1 MSKQVVIDVPDWVDD
16 SLAEKLKK
24 MLIAKIREEIERDY
38 TDMKLYNLYFTMC
51 FPETGNVEF
60 DLKEELK
67 MLKEMRKKGRERAE
81 W

>member
-1 MSKQVVIDVPDWVDD
+1 MSRQVVIDVPDWVDD
-16 SLAEKLKK
+16 SLAEKLKE

-60 DLKEELK
+60 DLKEELEK
-67 MLKEMRKKGRERAE
+67 LKEMRKKGRERAE

>member
-38 TDMKLYNLYFTMC
+38 TDMKLYNLYY
-51 FPETGNVEF
+51 
-60 DLKEELK
+60 
-67 MLKEMRKKGRERAE
+67 KKFYGRVLIIEREDNKGAV
-81 W
+81 